1 VNGYCSI
8 AMPHMLHGQ
17 DDVGF
22 GAEEA
27 MFFMHKGCPSSA
39 DWEIK

>member
-22 GAEEA
+22 DAEEA
-27 MFFMHKGCPSSA
+27 MFSCVKGPSSA